1 MQDNIDS
8 ICHRTIC
15 TNLSRSLKI
24 CVWEKLEK
32 TMLSYGQ
39 ETARK
44 PVTCKYSKCTNTGNS
59 GTALKRSFQLVVCKK
74 AINLNIVHKLHRT
87 KECEPCWKTECGYN
101 LFSGPVRETKQAC
114 VSFLIIT
121 ISTLFNHNR
130 CLIDPSRR
138 YIMCG
143 IKAEEKSLRLTP
155 EACEHLC
162 LNKGN
167 PLFFWNFFVCLSDFK
182 CKYIKILVAITILS
196 WALKK
201 TRKEVY

>member
-15 TNLSRSLKI
+15 TNLSISLKI

-32 TMLSYGQ
+32 IMLSYGQ

-44 PVTCKYSKCTNTGNS
+44 PVTCKYS
-59 GTALKRSFQLVVCKK
+59 
-74 AINLNIVHKLHRT
+74 KLHRT

-162 LNKGN
+162 PNKGN

-201 TRKEVY
+201 TRKEVS